1 MIQIDCEQIQI
12 MYERIR
18 MRQILPEV
26 LHIPVESGLALMKIE
41 LHVKLSNLIL
51 NTAYNRSPHSIP
63 G

>member
-1 MIQIDCEQIQI
+1 MNGFECIQNGFPIKC
-12 MYERIR
+12 
-18 MRQILPEV
+18 QILQEV